1 MKQDILRNELRSRKR
16 RMTAQR
22 ELILRVFLE
31 TEDDHL
37 SAEEVYRK
45 ILDKRLRISKATVY
59 RTVDLLAEVGLL
71 RKIAFRD
78 GVVRYEVVEKD
89 KHQHHHLICNN
100 CGKVVEFPYDLLDEL
115 EHIAEKKTGFEIDD
129 HQVKFYGLCP
139 ECLKKKKKEQ
149 NKEIETDKASG

>member
-22 ELILRVFLE
+22 ELILKVFLDSD
-31 TEDDHL
+31 DDHL

-45 ILDKRLRISKATVY
+45 ILDRRLRISKATVY

-71 RKIAFRD
+71 RKIAFKD
-78 GVVRYEVVEKD
+78 GVVRYEVVDKG

-115 EHIAEKKTGFEIDD
+115 EKLAEEKTGFEIDD

-139 ECLKKKKKEQ
+139 ECRKKKAKKQ
-149 NKEIETDKASG
+149 NNESETDSASG